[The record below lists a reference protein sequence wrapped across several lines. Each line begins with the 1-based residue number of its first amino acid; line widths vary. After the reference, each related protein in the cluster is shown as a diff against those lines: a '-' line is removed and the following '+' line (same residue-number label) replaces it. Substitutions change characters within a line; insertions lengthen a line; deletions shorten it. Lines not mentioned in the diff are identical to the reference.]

1 MRPEEILAAPP
12 RVLSQEQ
19 RERYFR
25 DGFVVA
31 EGLVGRDWLE
41 RLNACSDRLL
51 QASRAVPKSNEAY
64 DLGPGHSAERPH
76 VRRLRAAV
84 DRDPLLW
91 EFAADHP
98 MADIAADLVGP
109 DVKFHSSKIN
119 YKWPGAG
126 EVVKWHQDIQAWPH
140 TNYSPVTLGVYLDD
154 VAPDQGPLACL
165 AGSHEGRLY
174 VHTDADGKWRGAVAD
189 DDLAALDLEA
199 AVPATGP
206 AGTLV
211 AINCRTLHASRANLT
226 ARVRPM
232 LLYVYSSADAFA
244 WMPPPTPTRHTG
256 EIVRGEPARFA
267 HVDPRPC
274 PVPPDW
280 SKQGYGSI
288 FVAQGTGAAPAQDMM

>member
-1 MRPEEILAAPP
+1 MRPEEVLRHAP
-12 RVLSQEQ
+12 RVLTQAQ

-31 EGLVGRDWLE
+31 EGLIGAAWLD
-41 RLNACSDRLL
+41 RLNERSAALL
-51 QASRAVPKSNEAY
+51 EASRAVSRSNEAY
-64 DLGPGHSAERPH
+64 DLGPEHTAARPH

-84 DRDPLLW
+84 DRDPLFW
-91 EFAADHP
+91 EFAAGRP
-98 MADIAADLVGP
+98 MAEIAADLVGP
-109 DVKFHSSKIN
+109 DVKFHSSKLN
-119 YKWPGAG
+119 YKWPGGG

-140 TNYSPVTLGVYLDD
+140 TNYSPVTLGVYLDA
-154 VAPDQGPLACL
+154 VEPGQGPLACL
-165 AGSHEGRLY
+165 PGSHRGELFL
-174 VHTDADGKWRGAVAD
+174 HTDAEGKWRGAIAD
-189 DDLAALDLEA
+189 ADLAALDLEA
-199 AVPATGP
+199 AVPASGP

-211 AINCRTLHASRANLT
+211 AINCRTVHGSRANST
-226 ARVRPM
+226 DRVRPM

-256 EIVRGEPARFA
+256 EIVRGQAARFA

-288 FVAQGTGAAPAQDMM
+288 FVAQGEGMR